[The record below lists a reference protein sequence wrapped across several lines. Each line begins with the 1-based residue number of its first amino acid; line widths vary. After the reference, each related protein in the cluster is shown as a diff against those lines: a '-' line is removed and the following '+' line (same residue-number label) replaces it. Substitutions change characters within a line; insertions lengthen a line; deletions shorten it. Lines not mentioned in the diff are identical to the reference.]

1 MSALINHECVFFL
14 WSQTLPNHYCE
25 IFLKKDISRPYY
37 CFTSL
42 RHFKFLL
49 KEDIFFFE
57 IQTST
62 IVIVNISVARPRPGA
77 FHRPVSHCNIKCY
90 IYGQFGVPRA
100 RLSKTKIY
108 SIDVNN
114 LKFKQDQLKLLLLVV
129 N

>member
-1 MSALINHECVFFL
+1 MSALINHECVFFYGL
-14 WSQTLPNHYCE
+14 KHYQ
-25 IFLKKDISRPYY
+25 IITVNFFLKKDISRPYY
-37 CFTSL
+37 CFTFL